1 MAQSPAPTQLA
12 VPQGS
17 SPCSTPFSLQ
27 VQNPT
32 WEKKTVE
39 RKGPALSHRASST
52 LPVFTVANSV
62 HPQHRDHSYFVLG
75 VQESGLLSCTSPFL
89 TALQGLAGS

>member
-17 SPCSTPFSLQ
+17 SPCSIPFSLQ

-32 WEKKTVE
+32 REKKTVE

-52 LPVFTVANSV
+52 LPTFTVANSV
-62 HPQHRDHSYFVLG
+62 HPQHRDHSSFVLG
-75 VQESGLLSCTSPFL
+75 VQESGLLSCTSLHFSL
-89 TALQGLAGS
+89 LCRA